1 MALDKTDM
9 AGKIADNIIIVNP
22 RAVKADLMIY
32 WEPICQ
38 GIIDH
43 FEANAEVL
51 PGTFI
56 DGMSQPVTGK
66 GEIT

>member
-9 AGKIADNIIIVNP
+9 ANKIIDNIILVNGSAN
-22 RAVKADLMIY
+22 RAELLPF
-32 WEPICQ
+32 WEAISK

-43 FEANAEVL
+43 FEANGEVL